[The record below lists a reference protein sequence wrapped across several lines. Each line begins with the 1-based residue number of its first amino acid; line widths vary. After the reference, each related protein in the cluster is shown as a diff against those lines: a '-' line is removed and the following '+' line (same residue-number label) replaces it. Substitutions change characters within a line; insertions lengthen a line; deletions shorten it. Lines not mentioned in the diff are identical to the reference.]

1 MSKGS
6 LPGPAEGVRS
16 GRAQAGAPGGRL
28 AHRRW
33 RAAPPGGSERR
44 GSAYRLLTALTWLVV
59 VGAVVVAP
67 WAGIGGY
74 WTREIV
80 LIAIMSS
87 VVSGLNIVFGYAGEL
102 AVGQAAL
109 YAVGAYVAGYLS
121 VKLGVTDIF
130 LCLAAAIAAVIVVG
144 LISGLPGLRLGG
156 WALAMVTFYLVL
168 LIPDFVNLLPAQ
180 TGGAGGLA
188 GIPNPT
194 IFGAQLTGNGLYAVI
209 ILVTAAWFI
218 L

>member
-6 LPGPAEGVRS
+6 LPGPAEDVRS
-16 GRAQAGAPGGRL
+16 GRAQVGAPGGRLAHRRGGPGPACGPAGEGAAYTAGRAQVGAPGGRL

-33 RAAPPGGSERR
+33 RPAPSGGTARS
-44 GSAYRLLTALTWLVV
+44 GSAYRLPPALPSLTWLVL

-74 WTREIV
+74 WTRQIV

-109 YAVGAYVAGYLS
+109 YAAGAYVAGYLS

-130 LCLAAAIAAVIVVG
+130 LC
-144 LISGLPGLRLGG
+144 
-156 WALAMVTFYLVL
+156 
-168 LIPDFVNLLPAQ
+168 
-180 TGGAGGLA
+180 
-188 GIPNPT
+188 
-194 IFGAQLTGNGLYAVI
+194 
-209 ILVTAAWFI
+209 
-218 L
+218 